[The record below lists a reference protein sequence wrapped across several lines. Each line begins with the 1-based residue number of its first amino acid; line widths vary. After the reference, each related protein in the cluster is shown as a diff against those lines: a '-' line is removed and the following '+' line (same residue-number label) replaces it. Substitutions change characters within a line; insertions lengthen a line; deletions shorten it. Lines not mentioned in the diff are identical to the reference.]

1 MPGIFFLVE
10 AGGWEANRICIAAFR
25 KIWMCTEVHACIVY
39 ACIYVC
45 MQVSVCECV
54 CIRSGTH
61 AHVCPSV
68 CECMHECA
76 CVQTHA
82 SVCVCLSLFTCKF
95 TAAESM
101 CMKWEGVPWA
111 SISPAAFPGLD
122 QLYPA
127 VIKFISG
134 QYVHHS
140 PFLFLWSWLQ
150 SWPSAPL
157 HSEMLPTNITIFL
170 VKGTVRSVYS
180 HLLSLSSLTARI
192 TLQSSAFSLHSPKAS
207 FAWVVNTVLVYS
219 DQVHTS
225 LPPLCIMNAS
235 CTNLVAIIPCCQS
248 HTGIGS
254 ISLLCHGKK
263 FTLLLL
269 SFLGLSWTAVL
280 TLCELL
286 GLSRALHLAPN
297 F

>member
-1 MPGIFFLVE
+1 MYCL
-10 AGGWEANRICIAAFR
+10 C
-25 KIWMCTEVHACIVY
+25 M
-39 ACIYVC
+39 YVC
-45 MQVSVCECV
+45 V
-54 CIRSGTH
+54 
-61 AHVCPSV
+61 
-68 CECMHECA
+68 
-76 CVQTHA
+76 HA
-82 SVCVCLSLFTCKF
+82 SVYVCVWVCVCVQVHMHMCAHMCVSACMNVLVCRYMPLCVCLSLFTCKF
-95 TAAESM
+95 TAAESI

-111 SISPAAFPGLD
+111 SIFPATFPELD

-127 VIKFISG
+127 VMKFISG
-134 QYVHHS
+134 QYVHPS
-140 PFLFLWSWLQ
+140 PFFGLWSWLQ

-170 VKGTVRSVYS
+170 VKGPVRTVYS

-225 LPPLCIMNAS
+225 LPPLCITNAS
-235 CTNLVAIIPCCQS
+235 CTNLVVIIPCCQS
-248 HTGIGS
+248 HTGIGN

-263 FTLLLL
+263 FILLLP
-269 SFLGLSWTAVL
+269 SFLGLPWMAVL
-280 TLCELL
+280 TPCALL
-286 GLSRALHLAPN
+286 GLSRALHLAPY